1 MGRFNLVMVLWIV
14 LRTYFYE
21 GSFFGCLFCLLRFEV
36 DTLTLQFRKS
46 IKFSYEL
53 LYSDAIFFSVM
64 SMLILRYE
72 LLMKVLYSTSMSLGN
87 KNSTIMRNF
96 LKIRTEMN
104 IHYFQ
109 FF

>member
-1 MGRFNLVMVLWIV
+1 MVLWIV

-21 GSFFGCLFCLLRFEV
+21 SSLFGCLFCFLRFEV
-36 DTLTLQFRKS
+36 DTLILQFKKS

-53 LYSDAIFFSVM
+53 LYFDAIFFSVIL
-64 SMLILRYE
+64 MLILRHE
-72 LLMKVLYSTSMSLGN
+72 LLMKFLYTTSMPLGN
-87 KNSTIMRNF
+87 KNSTMMRNV